1 MLVQKPPVPG
11 FPDLRI
17 ESDSEI
23 PVYRQ
28 IADGIRDAVAAG
40 RVQTGKR
47 LPPTRDLARHLGIN
61 RNTVVA
67 AYDLLVE
74 QGFARSHTGRGTFL
88 VASPTPSAAPQRVAN
103 GDTWFTGFSRAVEGP
118 GVAGLLAAYRVAIAT
133 EGISFSGSYPA
144 SDLMPVDSFRRAMSR
159 VLKEKGPEILSY
171 GPPAGY
177 APLREA
183 IAAGMRRE
191 GSPATADDVLVTNGS
206 QQAIELVFRTFLDPG
221 DPVAIE
227 EPTYTGALSALAS
240 LGARLVSVPVDEHG
254 IRTDLLAMALDR
266 HRPRVLY
273 VQPNFQNPTTRVLS
287 LDRRREL
294 LDLAARYSCTVV
306 EDEWAGDLRFEGENL
321 PSLHALDGGR
331 RVVHL
336 STFSKKL
343 LPGLRVGWATA
354 PAPVLERLLVLKQI
368 EDHGT
373 SLLVQAALHAFL
385 EDGGLEEH
393 LDRVR
398 VAYRE
403 RREAMLEALDAYAPD
418 AVRWT
423 RPEGGLFLWVTLP
436 ETVDGGDIFA
446 AARER
451 GVLFS
456 RGELFHP
463 DGGGRNTMR
472 LTFSSAEPEAIRA
485 GIRILGTLLRERIPQ
500 GAASRPGERLETVP
514 IL

>member
-1 MLVQKPPVPG
+1 MG
-11 FPDLRI
+11 ISGLRI
-17 ESDSEI
+17 DADSAV

-28 IADGIRDAVAAG
+28 IADGIRAAVASG
-40 RVQTGKR
+40 RLPSGKR
-47 LPPTRDLARHLGIN
+47 LPPTRDLARQLGVN

-74 QGFARSHTGRGTFL
+74 EGLARSQTGRGTFL
-88 VASPTPSAAPQRVAN
+88 VAPAVPASRPARASNDDA
-103 GDTWFTGFSRAVEGP
+103 WFTGFSRAVEGP
-118 GVAGLLAAYRVAIAT
+118 GVAGLLAAYRVAIAS

-144 SDLMPVDSFRRAMSR
+144 SDLMPVDAFRRAMSR
-159 VLKEKGPEILSY
+159 VLRERGPEVLSY
-171 GPPAGY
+171 GPPAGFV
-177 APLREA
+177 PLREA
-183 IAAGMRRE
+183 IAAGMRKQ
-191 GSPATADDVLVTNGS
+191 GSPATADDILVTNGS

-221 DPVAIE
+221 DPVVIE

-240 LGARLVSVPVDEHG
+240 LGARLVSVPVDEQG
-254 IRTDLLAMALDR
+254 IRTDLLAMALER

-287 LDRRREL
+287 LERRREL
-294 LDLAARYSCTVV
+294 LDLAARHSCTVV
-306 EDEWAGDLRFEGENL
+306 EDEWAGDLRFEGEDL

-403 RREAMLEALDAYAPD
+403 RREAMLGALDAYAPE
-418 AVRWT
+418 AVTWT

-436 ETVDGGDIFA
+436 ENVDGGDIFG

-500 GAASRPGERLETVP
+500 GAASRRGERLETVP

>member
-1 MLVQKPPVPG
+1 MTVPG
-11 FPDLRI
+11 LRI
-17 ESDSEI
+17 DADSAV

-28 IADGIRDAVAAG
+28 IADGIREAVASG
-40 RVQTGKR
+40 RLRAGKR
-47 LPPTRDLARHLGIN
+47 LPPTRDLARQLRVN

-67 AYDLLVE
+67 AYELLVE
-74 QGFARSHTGRGTFL
+74 EGFARSHTGRGTFL
-88 VASPTPSAAPQRVAN
+88 VFEGAPAPSTQPIAPA
-103 GDTWFTGFSRAVEGP
+103 GDAWFTGFSRAVEGP
-118 GVAGLLAAYRVAIAT
+118 GVAGLLSAYRVAIASD
-133 EGISFSGSYPA
+133 GISFSGSYPA
-144 SDLMPVDSFRRAMSR
+144 SDLMPVEAFRRAMER
-159 VLKEKGPEILSY
+159 VLKEKGAEVLSY
-171 GPPAGY
+171 GPPSGY

-183 IAAGMRRE
+183 IAGDMRKG
-191 GSPATADDVLVTNGS
+191 GSRVVADDVLVTNGS
-206 QQAIELVFRTFLDPG
+206 QQAIELVFRAFLDPG
-221 DPVAIE
+221 DPVVIE

-240 LGARLVSVPVDEHG
+240 LGARTISVPLDEQG
-254 IRTDLLAMALDR
+254 LRTDVLALALER
-266 HRPRVLY
+266 HRPRVIY
-273 VQPNFQNPTTRVLS
+273 VQPNFHNPTTRVLS
-287 LDRRREL
+287 VERRREL

-306 EDEWAGDLRFEGENL
+306 EDEWAGDLRFEGKDL

-343 LPGLRVGWATA
+343 LPGLRVGWVTA
-354 PAPVLERLLVLKQI
+354 PEPVLQRLLVLKQI

-403 RREAMLEALDAYAPD
+403 RRDAMLAALDDYAPD
-418 AVRWT
+418 EVQWT
-423 RPEGGLFLWVTLP
+423 RPEGGLFLWLTLP
-436 ETVDGGDIFA
+436 EGVDAGEIFA

-456 RGELFHP
+456 RGELFHS

-472 LTFSSAEPEAIRA
+472 LTFSAAEPTEIRT
-485 GIRILGTLLRERIPQ
+485 GIRILGTLLQERVPPGSGVERRER
-500 GAASRPGERLETVP
+500 RETVP